1 MDSNP
6 ASSKDRRE
14 FYRVSCSA
22 AIEIEELTHNT
33 QALADIFTLP
43 AESIMI
49 NEFRIMSSE
58 SNSILKTLTDR
69 DSSLGAYL
77 KVLNKKI
84 DLLAATIT
92 SRAENSTAPETQE
105 IDISEGG
112 IHFCW
117 PNAFSENQRLAVKL
131 ILLPDNLSFVLAA
144 VVRSSQ
150 KQSANADLAEHF
162 LVNVEFENIDAT
174 SHQLISRFIAHQQRR
189 MINQPINKAP
199 SQSEN

>member
-1 MDSNP
+1 MDSKP
-6 ASSKDRRE
+6 ATSKDRRE

-22 AIEIEELTHNT
+22 AIEIEELTHEA
-33 QALADIFTLP
+33 QALADIYTLP

-49 NEFRIMSSE
+49 NEFRIMSAE
-58 SNSILKTLTDR
+58 SNSLLKTLADR

-92 SRAENSTAPETQE
+92 SGAENKSAQAAQE

-117 PNAFSENQRLAVKL
+117 PKTFKKNQRLAL
-131 ILLPDNLSFVLAA
+131 RLTLLPDNLSFVLAA

-150 KQSANADLAEHF
+150 KQQASAELAAHF
-162 LVNVEFENIDAT
+162 LVNVEFENIDTT
-174 SHQLISRFIAHQQRR
+174 SHQLIARFIAQQQRR
-189 MINQPINKAP
+189 MINQPKNKH
-199 SQSEN
+199 